1 MELHEKQYFEFLLNA
16 AIERFSERL
25 IQRNEGIDNGLAA
38 LRANPDGEGVWFS
51 QFVDNFFEDML
62 LTNSASACLILQAL
76 EKRPVEQ
83 QQLDTLSTGKL
94 KDILQTLAKQ
104 SFKKLLFVKLQESL
118 EQTRAYGV

>member
-1 MELHEKQYFEFLLNA
+1 VELHEKQYFEFLLNA

>member
-1 MELHEKQYFEFLLNA
+1 
-16 AIERFSERL
+16 
-25 IQRNEGIDNGLAA
+25 
-38 LRANPDGEGVWFS
+38 
-51 QFVDNFFEDML
+51 ML